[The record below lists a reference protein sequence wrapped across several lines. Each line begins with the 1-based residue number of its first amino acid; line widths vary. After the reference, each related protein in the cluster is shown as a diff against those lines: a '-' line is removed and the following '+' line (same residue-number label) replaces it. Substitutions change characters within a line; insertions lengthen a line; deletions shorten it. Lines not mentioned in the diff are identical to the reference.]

1 MRAVLL
7 ASRTQTMPSKYEWS
21 VDGLMINICG
31 INERNNEQKC
41 RNVAFEVREVKAV
54 TFLYICVPKNV

>member
-1 MRAVLL
+1 
-7 ASRTQTMPSKYEWS
+7 
-21 VDGLMINICG
+21 MINICG